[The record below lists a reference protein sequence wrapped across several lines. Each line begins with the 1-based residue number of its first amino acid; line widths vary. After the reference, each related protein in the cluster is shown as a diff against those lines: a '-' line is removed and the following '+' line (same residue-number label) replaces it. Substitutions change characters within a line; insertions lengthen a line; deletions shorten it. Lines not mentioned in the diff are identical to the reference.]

1 MHYRAFFTSDKYL
14 TSADLYDEKSDAF
27 REITVTI
34 DRVVKV
40 KLIGKNGK
48 TDGRPGL
55 YFKEQKSGKPL
66 GLNAGNSAAVANVAG
81 STDMKRW
88 PGVRITLF
96 VEMAEHV
103 RGEGI
108 RPAIRV
114 RPFRPDQ
121 QRAAKETTLTEQIR
135 NEMDRRPDEPDDE
148 EMRAIAERDREEAT
162 R

>member
-1 MHYRAFFTSDKYL
+1 MHYRAFFTSNKYL
-14 TSADLYDEKSDAF
+14 TSADLYDEKADAF

-40 KLIGKNGK
+40 QLIGKGGK
-48 TDGRPGL
+48 NDGRPGL

-81 STDMKRW
+81 STDMKKW

-103 RGEGI
+103 RGEGVT
-108 RPAIRV
+108 PAIRV

-121 QRAAKETTLTEQIR
+121 QRATQPTRHAQPSR
-135 NEMDRRPDEPDDE
+135 DDASPDDE
-148 EMRAIAERDREEAT
+148 ELRAIAERDREEAS